1 MNCTIGETKQPFN
14 FLKKFK
20 SLKKAFVLIIIL
32 FSLFSCNKT
41 AEKVEIKVTKPK
53 AKKVEFGF
61 NYADFNVL
69 HDTIKKGDSFGSI
82 IQRQNIGDK
91 KIFDV
96 VEQIKDSFNVRTIRY
111 HKPYTF
117 LRSKN
122 KTNKLQV
129 FIYQPDALTYYVVD
143 FRDSIA
149 KAYKKV
155 KPVTLKRKIIGGV
168 LKSSLSETLGNES
181 VEAALASRITKV
193 FSWSIDFFKLKK
205 GDRYG
210 LIFTERFINGKTY
223 DGVEDLEAAFFEYK
237 GKIIYAFPFKKDTLS
252 GKVEYYDD
260 QGKTL
265 KNFFLKTPIK
275 FSRITSRFTAN
286 RFHPVQ
292 HTWKAHKGT
301 DYAAPTGTPI
311 STTASGVVETT
322 GYTAGNGNFVK
333 VKHNGTYSTQY
344 LHMSRILVKRG
355 QRVTQGQTIG
365 LVGSTGLATGPHVCY
380 RFWQNG
386 VQVDAL
392 RLNLPTGESL
402 TGNDRT
408 RFMKQIEPLKRELDS
423 IGNL

>member
-1 MNCTIGETKQPFN
+1 MKVPFN
-14 FLKKFK
+14 LPKKIK
-20 SLKKAFVLIIIL
+20 SLKKAFVIIIVL
-32 FSLFSCNKT
+32 FSVFSCNKT
-41 AEKVEIKVTKPK
+41 AEKVETKITTKPK
-53 AKKVEFGF
+53 PKKIEFGF
-61 NYADFNVL
+61 NYADYNVVQ
-69 HDTIKKGDSFGSI
+69 DTIKKGDSFGSI
-82 IQRQNIGDK
+82 FQNQNIGDK
-91 KIFDV
+91 KVFDI
-96 VEQIKDSFNVRTIRY
+96 VEQVKDSFDVRTIRY
-111 HKPYTF
+111 NKPYTI

-122 KTNKLQV
+122 KTNKLEV
-129 FIYQPDALTYYVVD
+129 FIYQPDALTYYIVD
-143 FRDSIA
+143 VRDSIA
-149 KAYKKV
+149 KAYKKI
-155 KPVTLKRKIIGGV
+155 KPVTFKRKIIGGV
-168 LKSSLSETLGNES
+168 LKTSLSETLGDES
-181 VEAALASRITKV
+181 VETALASRITKV

-210 LIFTERFINGKTY
+210 LIFTERFINGKVY
-223 DGVEDLEAAFFEYK
+223 DGVEELEGAFFEYK
-237 GKIIYAFPFKKDTLS
+237 GKIIYAFPFEKDSLS

-260 QGKTL
+260 EGKTL

-275 FSRITSRFTAN
+275 FSRITSRFTMN

-311 STTASGVVETT
+311 STTASGVVEAT

-355 QRVTQGQTIG
+355 QRVTQGQKIG
-365 LVGSTGLATGPHVCY
+365 LVGSTGLASGPHVCY
-380 RFWQNG
+380 RFWKNG

-402 TGNDRT
+402 TGSDRT
-408 RFMKQIEPLKRELDS
+408 RFLKQMEPLKRELDS

>member
-1 MNCTIGETKQPFN
+1 M
-14 FLKKFK
+14 
-20 SLKKAFVLIIIL
+20 KKAIVILIVL
-32 FSLFSCNKT
+32 FSIFSCKKT
-41 AEKVEIKVTKPK
+41 EEKVEIKIAKPK
-53 AKKVEFGF
+53 TKKIEFGF
-61 NYADFNVL
+61 NYADFNVVQ
-69 HDTIKKGDSFGSI
+69 DTVKKGDSFGSI
-82 IQRQNIGDK
+82 IQSQNIGNKQVYD
-91 KIFDV
+91 I
-96 VEQIKDSFNVRTIRY
+96 VEQVKDSFNVRTIRY
-111 HKPYTF
+111 NKPYTI

-143 FRDSIA
+143 FRDSLA
-149 KAYKKV
+149 TAYKKV

-168 LKSSLSETLGNES
+168 LKSSLSETLGNNS
-181 VEAALASRITKV
+181 VEAALANRITKV

-223 DGVEDLEAAFFEYK
+223 DGVENLEAAFFEYK
-237 GKIIYAFPFKKDTLS
+237 GKIIYAFPFEKDTLS
-252 GKVEYYDD
+252 GKIEYYDD
-260 QGKTL
+260 EGKTL
-265 KNFFLKTPIK
+265 KNFFLKSPIK
-275 FSRITSRFTAN
+275 FSRITSRFTMN

-311 STTASGVVETT
+311 STTASGVVEAT

-344 LHMSRILVKRG
+344 LHMSRILVRRG
-355 QRVTQGQTIG
+355 QRVTQGQKIG
-365 LVGSTGLATGPHVCY
+365 LVGSTGLASGPHVCY
-380 RFWQNG
+380 RFWKNG
-386 VQVDAL
+386 IQVDAL

-402 TGNDRT
+402 TGNDKN
-408 RFMKQIEPLKRELDS
+408 RFENKIEPLKRELDS

>member
-1 MNCTIGETKQPFN
+1 MKQV
-14 FLKKFK
+14 
-20 SLKKAFVLIIIL
+20 SAIIIL
-32 FSLFSCNKT
+32 LFLIISCNKT
-41 AEKVEIKVTKPK
+41 TDKIETKITKPK
-53 AKKVEFGF
+53 PPKIEFGF
-61 NYADFNVL
+61 NYADYNVVN
-69 HDTIKKGDSFGSI
+69 DTIEKGETFGTI
-82 IQRQNIGDK
+82 LQGQNIGYK
-91 KIFDV
+91 QVYNI
-96 VEQIKDSFNVRTIRY
+96 VEQIKDSFNVRNIRY
-111 HKPYTF
+111 HKPYTL

-122 KTNKLQV
+122 KTNDLQV
-129 FIYQPDALTYYVVD
+129 FIYQPDALTYYVID
-143 FRDSIA
+143 LRDSIA
-149 KAYKKV
+149 KAYRKI

-181 VEAALASRITKV
+181 VEAALASRITKI
-193 FSWSIDFFKLKK
+193 FAWSIDFFKLKK

-210 LIFTERFINGKTY
+210 LIFKERFINDSIY
-223 DGVEDLEAAFFEYK
+223 DGVEELEAAFFEYK
-237 GKIIYAFPFKKDTLS
+237 GKIVYAFPFEQDTTS
-252 GKVEYYDD
+252 GKIEYYDD

-265 KNFFLKTPIK
+265 KNLFLKTPIK
-275 FSRITSRFTAN
+275 FSRITSRFTSN

-311 STTASGVVETT
+311 STTAAGIVETT

-380 RFWQNG
+380 RFWKNG

-392 RLNLPTGESL
+392 KLNLPTGESL
-402 TGNDRT
+402 TGRNRE
-408 RFMKQIEPLKRELDS
+408 RFLNQIEPLKRELDS

>member
-1 MNCTIGETKQPFN
+1 MKLLFN
-14 FLKKFK
+14 FSKNFK
-20 SLKKAFVLIIIL
+20 SLKKAFVLIIVL
-32 FSLFSCNKT
+32 FSIFSCNKT
-41 AEKVEIKVTKPK
+41 AEKVETKINKPK
-53 AKKVEFGF
+53 IKKVEFGF
-61 NYADFNVL
+61 NYGDYNVVQ
-69 HDTIKKGDSFGSI
+69 DTIKKGDSFGSI
-82 IQRQNIGDK
+82 IQDQNIGDK
-91 KIFDV
+91 KVYDI
-96 VEQIKDSFNVRTIRY
+96 VEQVKDSFDVRTIRY
-111 HKPYTF
+111 NKPYTI

-122 KTNKLQV
+122 KTNNLEV
-129 FIYQPDALTYYVVD
+129 FIYQPDALTYYIVD

-149 KAYKKV
+149 KAYKKI
-155 KPVTLKRKIIGGV
+155 KPVTFKRKIIGGV
-168 LKSSLSETLGNES
+168 LKTSLSETLGDED
-181 VEAALASRITKV
+181 VETALASRITKV

-210 LIFTERFINGKTY
+210 LIFTERFINGKVY
-223 DGVEDLEAAFFEYK
+223 DGVEDLQAAFFEYK
-237 GKIIYAFPFKKDTLS
+237 GKIIYAFPFEKDTLS

-260 QGKTL
+260 EGKTL

-275 FSRITSRFTAN
+275 FSRITSRFTMN

-311 STTASGVVETT
+311 STTASGVVEAT

-355 QRVTQGQTIG
+355 QRVTQGQKIG
-365 LVGSTGLATGPHVCY
+365 LVGSTGLASGPHVCY
-380 RFWQNG
+380 RFWKNG

-402 TGNDRT
+402 TGNDKT
-408 RFMKQIEPLKRELDS
+408 RFLKQMEPLKRELDS

>member
-1 MNCTIGETKQPFN
+1 
-14 FLKKFK
+14 
-20 SLKKAFVLIIIL
+20 LKKAFVIIIVL
-32 FSLFSCNKT
+32 FSIFSCNKT
-41 AEKVEIKVTKPK
+41 DEKVETKIIKPK
-53 AKKVEFGF
+53 TKKVEFGF
-61 NYADFNVL
+61 NYADFNVVN
-69 HDTIKKGDSFGSI
+69 DTISKGDSFGSI
-82 IQRQNIGDK
+82 IQSQNIGDK
-91 KIFDV
+91 QVYNI
-96 VEQIKDSFNVRTIRY
+96 VEQVKDSFNVRTIRY
-111 HKPYTF
+111 NKPYTL
-117 LRSKN
+117 LRAKN

-149 KAYKKV
+149 KAYKKI
-155 KPVTLKRKIIGGV
+155 KPVTFKRKIIGGV
-168 LKSSLSETLGNES
+168 LKSSLSETLGNAS
-181 VEAALASRITKV
+181 VETALASRITKV

-210 LIFTERFINGKTY
+210 LIFTERFINNKTY

-237 GKIIYAFPFKKDTLS
+237 GKIVYAFPFEKDTLS

-275 FSRITSRFTAN
+275 FSRITSRFTMN

-311 STTASGVVETT
+311 STTASGVVEAT

-344 LHMSRILVKRG
+344 LHMSRILVRRG

-365 LVGSTGLATGPHVCY
+365 LVGSTGLASGPHVCY
-380 RFWQNG
+380 RFWKNG
-386 VQVDAL
+386 IQVDAL

-402 TGNDRT
+402 TGNDKN
-408 RFMKQIEPLKRELDS
+408 RFLKQMEPLKRELDS